1 MSVDASPVEPF
12 VHPAL
17 FYRGEAEYL
26 AGTVPF
32 VQAGL
37 AAGDPVAVAVPGANL
52 ALLRAELGADAERVR
67 MLDMT
72 EAGRNPG
79 RIIPAVLR
87 AFADAHAGRAVRII
101 GEPIWPSRSEL
112 EYPACAQ
119 HEALINHAFTGR
131 DATILCPYDAE
142 RLTPEVLAD
151 AEVTHPVLLDA
162 GGERTSPAYAP
173 DLIVATYNQPL
184 PEPPELVLVLEATTV
199 DEVTMARRLAFD
211 DAMNSGLS
219 RARAADVSLVVTEL
233 LTNSIEHGGGTGTL
247 RLWTSHGHLA
257 CEVSDGGTLA
267 DPLAGRRPARPGHPR
282 GRGLLLV
289 NQLADLVRTHTGV
302 AGTAIRAYFGI

>member
-1 MSVDASPVEPF
+1 MSTPPAEPF

-17 FYRGEAEYL
+17 FYRGEADYL

-32 VQAGL
+32 VLAGL
-37 AAGDPVAVAVPGANL
+37 AAGDPVAVAVPGPNL
-52 ALLRAELGADAERVR
+52 ALLRAELGAAAERVR

-87 AFADAHAGRAVRII
+87 AFADAHPGRPVHII

-131 DATILCPYDAE
+131 DVRILCPYDAD

-151 AEVTHPVLLDA
+151 AEATHPVLVDA
-162 GGERTSPAYAP
+162 TGERHSLAYAP
-173 DLIVATYNQPL
+173 DRIVATYNQPL
-184 PEPPELVLVLEATTV
+184 PEPPELVLILEAATLA
-199 DEVTMARRLAFD
+199 EVTTARHLVLDHATG
-211 DAMNSGLS
+211 AGLP
-219 RARAADVSLVVTEL
+219 RARAGDVALVVTEL
-233 LTNSIEHGGGTGTL
+233 LTNSIEHGGGAGTL
-247 RLWTSHGHLA
+247 RLWTAHGHLV
-257 CEVSDGGTLA
+257 CEVRDAGTLA

-289 NQLADLVRTHTGV
+289 NQLADLVRTHTGPD
-302 AGTAIRAYFGI
+302 GTTIRAHFST